1 MSTIDPTLA
10 AGVAL
15 QCARASVRTLM
26 TREVVVLDARQP
38 LRDAMQVFATE
49 PLDHLLVTDGA
60 RLAGVVSALAVLEN
74 LVADADSQHAM
85 ISTAMDPPVLIH
97 PDAPIS
103 EAIHALV
110 TRHASVL
117 VVIDGEAMH
126 GTFTLADVV
135 RALHP
140 IQHWARLYATEV
152 DGSIPF
158 LH

>member
-1 MSTIDPTLA
+1 MSDRNT
-10 AGVAL
+10 
-15 QCARASVRTLM
+15 
-26 TREVVVLDARQP
+26 TRLSA
-38 LRDAMQVFATE
+38 
-49 PLDHLLVTDGA
+49 
-60 RLAGVVSALAVLEN
+60 SALAVVEN

-85 ISTAMDPPVLIH
+85 ISTAMDPTPVLIH

-126 GTFTLADVV
+126 GIFTLADVV

-140 IQHWARLYATEV
+140 IQLWAPQYATEV
-152 DGSIPF
+152 DSSIPF